1 MQSLY
6 EVRIEGKNTKR
17 FIKKVYSSGIYIE
30 DIEMNDKVA
39 YLKLTKENYEKL
51 KKIKTV
57 YKVEIVRLY
66 GIIRVIDIVKRNSIF
81 FLMLGLG
88 DIYLIILSNIVFNIE
103 VIHSKKEI
111 RDLVNKELKYYGI
124 EKYNFVKSYKEK
136 EEIEKEILE
145 AHKDKLEWLEIERIG
160 TKYEIRVE
168 ERIIK
173 RPNVEE
179 KKQNIVAKKDGIIIK
194 IQASKGEIKKK
205 IGDYVKKGDVIIS
218 GSITKDEEVK
228 NQVSAKGSIYA
239 EVWYKTS
246 VDMPYYYKEENK
258 TGKRKKVL
266 KFRFLNKDFYLLNFN
281 KYKNYEEKSIFSL
294 KNNIL
299 PIRFSYALEEET
311 NVLELLYSPEEA
323 IEAAKELSDKKVK
336 NNLKDGEKIIS
347 SKVLST
353 NEQENYVRVTMFYKI
368 MEEISD
374 TEEIKKVEEK
384 IEEKSKTN

>member
-1 MQSLY
+1 
-6 EVRIEGKNTKR
+6 
-17 FIKKVYSSGIYIE
+17 
-30 DIEMNDKVA
+30 
-39 YLKLTKENYEKL
+39 
-51 KKIKTV
+51 
-57 YKVEIVRLY
+57 
-66 GIIRVIDIVKRNSIF
+66 
-81 FLMLGLG
+81 MLGLG
-88 DIYLIILSNIVFNIE
+88 YIYLIILSNIVFNIE

-299 PIRFSYALEEET
+299 PIRFSYATEEET

-336 NNLKDGEKIIS
+336 NNLKDGEEIIT

-353 NEQENYVRVTMFYKI
+353 NEQENYVRVTMFYKV

-374 TEEIKKVEEK
+374 SEEIKKVEEK